1 IKNDYE
7 AYKKVISKS
16 INYIYI
22 IGLPCIVGIFL
33 LSREIM
39 IFLGGE
45 EFIPASYSLK
55 IISVLI
61 VVNAVGSW
69 QVNQILIP

>member
-1 IKNDYE
+1 
-7 AYKKVISKS
+7 
-16 INYIYI
+16 
-22 IGLPCIVGIFL
+22 
-33 LSREIM
+33 M

-69 QVNQILIP
+69 QVNQILIPYRKENVAFKNTNYKCYCKHIIKYNISS